1 MNMFNNLDL
10 ITDNIW
16 LGNYFSSKN
25 IEVLKKEGIEKVLTI
40 MDDFGPVY
48 KNNDFIHKKI
58 EIDDVETENI
68 IQYFG
73 ECLNFM
79 KDNKKILV
87 HCMAGASRSATIVI
101 AYLMWTK
108 KMKFIDALNYT
119 QSKRTIVDP
128 NSGFKEQLK
137 MFEKLLVDNNYDIEK
152 INFKEIKWESTNY
165 NL

>member
-1 MNMFNNLDL
+1 MNMYNNLDL
-10 ITDNIW
+10 IADNIW
-16 LGNYFSSKN
+16 LGNYFSSKD

-73 ECLNFM
+73 ECFNFI

-119 QSKRTIVDP
+119 QSKRNIVDP

-137 MFEKLLVDNNYDIEK
+137 MFEKLLVDNNYDIDK
-152 INFKEIKWESTNY
+152 INFKEIKWEPTNY